1 MLAIQSQQVIWL
13 RTMKLAVGGPRAHR
27 EARLMVTEKMAAA
40 IHEGGRLMLGASTKS
55 VVKRYVSGS
64 TPTSVAFRGSDTMNL

>member
-27 EARLMVTEKMAAA
+27 EARLMVTA
-40 IHEGGRLMLGASTKS
+40 ILEYNRAEAEGKE
-55 VVKRYVSGS
+55 VVWLK
-64 TPTSVAFRGSDTMNL
+64 